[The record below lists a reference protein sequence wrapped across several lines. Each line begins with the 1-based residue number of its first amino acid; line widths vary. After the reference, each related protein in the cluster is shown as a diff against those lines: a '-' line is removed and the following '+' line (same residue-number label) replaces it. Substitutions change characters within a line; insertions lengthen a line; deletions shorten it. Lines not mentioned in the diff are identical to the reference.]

1 MYDSCCHAKHTLP
14 LPLLLLLPL
23 LQLIHGDA
31 NENNIIVDAA
41 SQEVAAL
48 IDW

>member
-1 MYDSCCHAKHTLP
+1 MLI
-14 LPLLLLLPL
+14 L

-41 SQEVAAL
+41 SQEVTAL

>member
-1 MYDSCCHAKHTLP
+1 VL
-14 LPLLLLLPL
+14 L

-31 NENNIIVDAA
+31 NENNVIVDAA
-41 SQEVAAL
+41 SQEVTAL